1 MRKDRNEL
9 NEVLDTMVE
18 MLGIEQVLQDL
29 ANAQDTRELQANL
42 EYISRMWDLDLFME
56 GDE

>member
-9 NEVLDTMVE
+9 NEVLDTMVD

-29 ANAQDTRELQANL
+29 ANAQDTSELQANL
-42 EYISRMWDLDLFME
+42 EYMSRMWDLELFME